1 MKVEGKLEGRELLPR
16 RTRIDVGW
24 LVVLES
30 PAGKVR
36 AELLNVSARGFRLR
50 TARALEA
57 GAEVAIRFA
66 RDAPIA
72 GLIQWVDGRN
82 AGGVFAE
89 AVAL

>member
-1 MKVEGKLEGRELLPR
+1 MKAEGKLEGRELLPR
-16 RTRIDVGW
+16 STRIDVAW
-24 LVVLES
+24 AVELDC

-36 AELLNVSARGFRLR
+36 AEVLNVSARGFRLR

-57 GAEVAIRFA
+57 GWEVAICFA
-66 RDAPIA
+66 RDAPVD
-72 GLIQWVDGRN
+72 GMIQWVEGRN